1 MAAKGFPIK
10 MRARLHG
17 PAHSHRRGES
27 DPISRIEHAQ
37 ARLEKVADEVLT
49 EVAALEKVK
58 KSYLKKPQ
66 FSWMTG
72 QLSVLTLQDFVGAA
86 FGAMFFVMTQEV
98 WDVAKR
104 LNVFGMLALVVI
116 AFLLGFSLVY
126 LSRRR
131 KFIDEQL
138 HMHAITRA
146 VELYGVSFVTALAFI
161 LILGTAP
168 ASGQLLPQAIMITL
182 PAVVSAATAD
192 LLFF

>member
-1 MAAKGFPIK
+1 MAKAFPIK
-10 MRARLHG
+10 LRARLHG
-17 PAHSHRRGES
+17 PTHSHRKGEH

-37 ARLEKVADEVLT
+37 ERLERVADEVLT

-58 KSYLKKPQ
+58 KSYLKRPQ

-72 QLSVLTLQDFVGAA
+72 QLSILTLQDFVGAA
-86 FGAMFFVMTQEV
+86 FGAIFFVMTQEV

-104 LNVFGMLALVVI
+104 LSIFSMFMLIVI

-138 HMHAITRA
+138 HLHSIARA
-146 VELYGVSFVTALAFI
+146 VELYGLSFMTALGFI
-161 LILGTAP
+161 IIIGTAQ
-168 ASGQLLPQAIMITL
+168 GIEQIFPQAVLITL

>member
-1 MAAKGFPIK
+1 MAKAFPLK
-10 MRARLHG
+10 VRARFGAGHQHLH
-17 PAHSHRRGES
+17 SKNER

-49 EVAALEKVK
+49 EVAQLERVK
-58 KSYLKKPQ
+58 KSYLKRPQ

-86 FGAMFFVMTQEV
+86 FGAIFFTVTQEV
-98 WDVAKR
+98 WDIAAK
-104 LNVFGMLALVVI
+104 LNVAGMLALVAI

-161 LILGTAP
+161 LILGTA
-168 ASGQLLPQAIMITL
+168 SGSQILPQAIIITL

>member
-10 MRARLHG
+10 MRARLHE
-17 PAHSHRRGES
+17 PAHLHRKGES

-37 ARLEKVADEVLT
+37 QRLEKVADEVLT
-49 EVAALEKVK
+49 EVAQLEHIK
-58 KSYLKKPQ
+58 KSYLKKPE

-72 QLSVLTLQDFVGAA
+72 QLSILTMQDFVGAA
-86 FGAMFFVMTQEV
+86 FGAIFFTVTQEV
-98 WDVAKR
+98 WDIAAK
-104 LNVFGMLALVVI
+104 LNVAGMLALVAI
-116 AFLLGFSLVY
+116 SFLLGFSLVY

-131 KFIDEQL
+131 KFIDAQL
-138 HMHAITRA
+138 HMRAITRA
-146 VELYGVSFVTALAFI
+146 AELYGVSFVTALAFI

-168 ASGQLLPQAIMITL
+168 SSAQILPQAVIITL

>member
-17 PAHSHRRGES
+17 PAHLHRKGES

-49 EVAALEKVK
+49 EVAALENVK
-58 KSYLKKPQ
+58 KSYLKKPE

-72 QLSVLTLQDFVGAA
+72 QLSVLTMQDFVGAA

-104 LNVFGMLALVVI
+104 LNLFSMFALIVI

-131 KFIDEQL
+131 KYIDEQL
-138 HMHAITRA
+138 HMHSIARA
-146 VELYGVSFVTALAFI
+146 VELYGISFMTALAFI
-161 LILGTAP
+161 VIIGTAQ
-168 ASGQLLPQAIMITL
+168 GIEQLFSQAVIITL

>member
-1 MAAKGFPIK
+1 MAKGFPVK
-10 MRARLHG
+10 LRARLHG
-17 PAHSHRRGES
+17 PAHSHRKGEH

-37 ARLEKVADEVLT
+37 ERLERVADEVLT

-86 FGAMFFVMTQEV
+86 FGAIFFTVTQEV
-98 WDVAKR
+98 WEIAAK
-104 LNVFGMLALVVI
+104 LNVAGMLALVVI
-116 AFLLGFSLVY
+116 SFLLGFSLVY

-146 VELYGVSFVTALAFI
+146 VELYGVSFVTTLAFI

-168 ASGQLLPQAIMITL
+168 AAEQILPQAVIITL